1 MRSADQVLSII
12 HERGQR
18 GLPLERVYRLL
29 FNPALYLKAYGK
41 IYRNDGALTKG
52 ATEETVD
59 GMSMPKIA
67 AIIEALRDER
77 YHWTPVRR
85 IYIEKRHSKKKRPLG
100 LPSFSD
106 KVLQEVLRLI
116 LSAYYEPQFSPSS
129 HGFREARGCHTALSE
144 IYHKWVGTKWMV
156 EGDIAQCFD
165 ALDHSVL
172 LSILSENIHDGR
184 LLRLIEGLLK
194 AGYLEEWRYH
204 ATYSGS
210 PQGGILSPLLAN
222 VYLDKLDKFVE
233 TTLVPAHTRG
243 ERRRVNPPYG
253 VLQRRESELRKQGQ
267 REQAEVLHRHKQLL
281 PSLDPNDPG
290 YRRIRYLRY
299 ADDWLIGW
307 SGPRSEA
314 EEIKQ
319 QVKAFLQ
326 ETLHLRLSEEKT
338 LITHARD
345 TPAKFLGY
353 EIVVLN
359 NNHKHD
365 RRGHR
370 SINGQIGLKVPM
382 QVIRAKCQPYLR
394 QGKPVHR
401 KERTEDSVYSI
412 IMQYQQEFRGLAEYS
427 QLAGNRYQLTRL
439 KWVMERSLVATLAQK
454 LRITVSQVYDRY
466 QITTETP
473 DGPRKALQATV
484 EREGKRPLVAR
495 WGGFSLAR
503 KMKAILQ
510 DTPPWTWGERSE
522 LERRLLADT
531 CDLCGS
537 HEQVEVHHIR
547 ALKDLQ
553 RKGQQDRPR
562 WMRIMA
568 ARRRKT
574 LIVCRR
580 CHEAIHAGRANGQHT
595 WT

>member
-1 MRSADQVLSII
+1 
-12 HERGQR
+12 
-18 GLPLERVYRLL
+18 
-29 FNPALYLKAYGK
+29 
-41 IYRNDGALTKG
+41 
-52 ATEETVD
+52 
-59 GMSMPKIA
+59 MP
-67 AIIEALRDER
+67 
-77 YHWTPVRR
+77 
-85 IYIEKRHSKKKRPLG
+85 G
-100 LPSFSD
+100 FSD
-106 KVLQEVLRLI
+106 KLLQEVLRLI

-129 HGFREARGCHTALSE
+129 HGFRPGRGCHTALSE

-156 EGDIAQCFD
+156 EGDIAGCFD

-172 LSILSENIHDGR
+172 MTTLSEKIHDGR
-184 LLRLIEGLLK
+184 FLRLIEQLLK

-233 TTLVPAHTRG
+233 NTLVPAHTRG

-253 VLQRRESELRKQGQ
+253 ALQKHESELRKKGQ
-267 REQAEVLHRHKQLL
+267 REQAEVLHRRKQLL

-319 QVKAFLQ
+319 LVGAFLK
-326 ETLHLRLSEEKT
+326 ETLHLTLSEEKT

-353 EIVVLN
+353 DIVVLN

-365 RRGHR
+365 WRGHR
-370 SINGQIGLKVPM
+370 SINGQIGLKVPL

-401 KERTEDSVYSI
+401 KERTEDTVYSI
-412 IMQYQQEFRGLAEYS
+412 IVQYQQEFRGLAEYY
-427 QLAGNRYQLTRL
+427 QLAVNRYQLNRL

-454 LRITVSQVYDRY
+454 LRLTVSEVYDRY
-466 QITTETP
+466 QTTTATP
-473 DGPRKALQATV
+473 DGLRKALQATI
-484 EREGKRPLVAR
+484 EREGKRPLIAR

-503 KMKAILQ
+503 NMKAILN
-510 DTPPWTWGERSE
+510 DSPPWTWGERSE
-522 LERRLLADT
+522 LERRLLANT
-531 CDLCGS
+531 CDLCDS

-553 RKGQQDRPR
+553 HQGRPDRPK

-574 LIVCRR
+574 LIVCRQ
-580 CHEAIHAGRANGQHT
+580 CHEDIHAGRANGQHRRT
-595 WT
+595 